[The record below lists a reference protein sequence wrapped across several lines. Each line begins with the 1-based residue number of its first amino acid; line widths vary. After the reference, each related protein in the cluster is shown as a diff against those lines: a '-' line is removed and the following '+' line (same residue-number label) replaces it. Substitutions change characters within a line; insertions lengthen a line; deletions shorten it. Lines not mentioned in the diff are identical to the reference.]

1 MTDVQVRGKK
11 IALLDSSDNIIYTLP
26 DSAGTAGN
34 AMVTDGA
41 GKLFFGG
48 INLNSVLTAGDSSNL
63 NATILGNVTIRDLT
77 VTRSFTD
84 ISFQGGIG
92 ANATHGYTSG
102 GRNSPP
108 GNSQVKSGT
117 RFSFTSTS
125 TETIGDTLNTA
136 VEFASGFAS
145 STHGYSAGGRHSAP
159 TAVAVNEI
167 VKFPFASSSSD
178 TDVGDLITA
187 KLSNSTNGQQSLTH
201 GYTSGGKLAPGTRIN
216 VIEKVS
222 LSVDGNSTD
231 VGDLIDT
238 RDLGSGSSSST
249 HGYLA
254 GGGIP
259 PSGGV
264 TNVIQKFPFASDTN
278 AADVGDLNIVNTEAG
293 GVSSGSHGYTGG
305 GRTAS
310 PGGGSRTDI
319 QKFSFVVDA
328 NGTDVGDLTQD
339 RTGTSGHSSQEFGF
353 ISGGGSFPP
362 FNTRGRI
369 DRFGFSADANSV
381 LYDFLDASPT
391 VGERYGHSGTQG

>member
-34 AMVTDGA
+34 AIVTDGA

-77 VTRSFTD
+77 ITRSFND

-187 KLSNSTNGQQSLTH
+187 KLSNPTNGQQSPTH
-201 GYTSGGKLAPGTRIN
+201 GYTAGGVAPSIPERIN

-231 VGDLIDT
+231 VGDLIDV
-238 RDLGSGSSSST
+238 RAAGSGSSSST

-254 GGGIP
+254 GGGTP
-259 PSGGV
+259 PAGGV
-264 TNVIQKFPFASDTN
+264 TNVIQKFPFSSDTN
-278 AADVGDLNIVNTEAG
+278 A
-293 GVSSGSHGYTGG
+293 S
-305 GRTAS
+305 
-310 PGGGSRTDI
+310 
-319 QKFSFVVDA
+319 
-328 NGTDVGDLTQD
+328 DVGDLTVSRQSI
-339 RTGTSGHSSQEFGF
+339 T
-353 ISGGGSFPP
+353 
-362 FNTRGRI
+362 
-369 DRFGFSADANSV
+369 AN
-381 LYDFLDASPT
+381 
-391 VGERYGHSGTQG
+391 EI